1 MKTLRH
7 FTWAGVLVCAAAVAG
22 CAPTK
27 EAARVSKENSQNKKT
42 EQKIQE
48 ARKDQALSHFID
60 GAVFDA
66 KGEYANAI
74 LEYQEAI
81 QDDPSPAIYYAMSKD
96 YSLLGK
102 HSLAAQAGQEA
113 VRLDS
118 TNIVYREN
126 LASIYLNA
134 FQPEQAIKEYKAIVR
149 IDSNHTN
156 GWFSLARLYQAT
168 RPLKALEIY
177 RRMLDENGDDWDVLL
192 QMAEIYN
199 SLGQFDKAADKYRRM
214 VELDP
219 SNRVLQRQLAEA
231 YARAGNFKE
240 ATKIL
245 EDILE
250 VDQNDPDATA
260 ALADV
265 YLDQHDFPRALALY
279 ERLLRRVGD
288 NPEIKLRVGIAYFG
302 QIQRDST
309 FIAKAKPIFREVNKE
324 VPNDWRPNW
333 YLGVIAAT
341 EKQDSL
347 AQKYFERVTQLADWN
362 SDAWWYVGT
371 SYFQKGEYQKLLE
384 AMERARKAVPKDSR
398 VYFLMGL
405 AYSRLNEPE
414 KAVPV
419 LERSLEL
426 KPNDL
431 DVLST
436 LALTLDG
443 MHRYQESDS
452 LYELSLKIDPKYHL
466 VLNNYGYSLAE
477 RGLQLERALRMA
489 SQAIAAEPDNASYLD
504 TVGWIYFKLG
514 KYEEAQRY
522 IAKAI
527 AAGEASATV
536 YEHMG
541 DICFKL
547 GQKEN
552 AERYWKQAL
561 DRDGNNQALRDK
573 LVRGSL

>member
-1 MKTLRH
+1 MKTLRQ
-7 FTWAGVLVCAAAVAG
+7 FIWAGVLVCAAVVTG

-27 EAARVSKENSQNKKT
+27 EAARVREENAQNKKI
-42 EQKIQE
+42 EQKLPE
-48 ARKDQALSHFID
+48 TRKDQALSHFID

-126 LASIYLNA
+126 LAAVYLNA
-134 FQPEQAIKEYKAIVR
+134 FQPEQAIKEYEAIVG
-149 IDSNHTN
+149 IDSNYTN

-168 RPLKALEIY
+168 RPLRALEIY
-177 RRMLDENGDDWDVLL
+177 RRILDENGDDWDVLL

-199 SLGQFDKAADKYRRM
+199 SLGQFDKAAEKYRRM

-219 SNRVLQRQLAEA
+219 SNRVLQRQLAQV
-231 YARAGNFKE
+231 YARSGNFKE

-245 EDILE
+245 ENILE

-265 YLDQHDFPRALALY
+265 YLDQRDFPRALALY
-279 ERLLRRVGD
+279 EKLLARVGN
-288 NPEIKLRVGIAYFG
+288 NPEIELRVGIAYFG

-309 FIAKAKPIFREVNKE
+309 FIAKAKPIFQEVNKE
-324 VPNDWRPNW
+324 VPTDWRPNW

-347 AQKYFERVTQLADWN
+347 AQMYFERVTQLADWN
-362 SDAWWYVGT
+362 GDAWWYLGT
-371 SYFQKGEYQKLLE
+371 TYFQDGEYQKLLD
-384 AMERARKAVPKDSR
+384 AMERAKKAVPKDSR

-477 RGLQLERALRMA
+477 RGLQLERALQMA
-489 SQAIAAEPDNASYLD
+489 LQAIAAEPDNASYLD
-504 TVGWIYFKLG
+504 TVGWVYFKLG

-561 DRDGNNQALRDK
+561 DMDGNNQALRDK
-573 LVRGSL
+573 LARGSL

>member
-1 MKTLRH
+1 MKTLRQ
-7 FTWAGVLVCAAAVAG
+7 FIRIGVLGCLVVVAG

-27 EAARVSKENSQNKKT
+27 EAARVREESAQNKRMD
-42 EQKIQE
+42 QKLQE
-48 ARKDQALSHFID
+48 ALRDQALSHFID
-60 GAVFDA
+60 GAVFDV

-74 LEYQEAI
+74 LEYQEAVK
-81 QDDPSPAIYYAMSKD
+81 DDPSPAIYYAISKD

-102 HSLAAQAGQEA
+102 HAPAAESGREA

-126 LASIYLNA
+126 LAAVYLNA
-134 FQPEQAIKEYKAIVR
+134 FQPDKAIEQYEAIVR
-149 IDSNHTN
+149 IDSNYTT
-156 GWFSLARLYQAT
+156 GWFNLARLYQT
-168 RPLKALEIY
+168 SRPLRALEIY
-177 RRMLDENGDDWDVLL
+177 QRILDQNGDDWDVLL

-199 SLGQFDKAADKYRRM
+199 SLGQFDKAAEKYRRM

-219 SNRVLQRQLAEA
+219 SNRVLQRQLAEV

-240 ATKIL
+240 ATKVL
-245 EDILE
+245 ENILE

-265 YLDQHDFPRALALY
+265 YLDQRDFPRAVELY
-279 ERLLRRVGD
+279 EKLLNRVGD

-309 FIAKAKPIFREVNKE
+309 FIDKAKPIFQEVNKE
-324 VPNDWRPNW
+324 VPNDWRPNF
-333 YLGVIAAT
+333 YLGIIAAT

-347 AQKYFERVTQLADWN
+347 AETYFERSTQLAPWN
-362 SDAWWYVGT
+362 GDAWWSLGT
-371 SYFQKGEYQKLLE
+371 TYFQNAKYEKLLD
-384 AMERARKAVPKDSR
+384 AMEQAKKAIPKDSR
-398 VYFLMGL
+398 FYFLTGL

-414 KAVPV
+414 KAVPA
-419 LERSLEL
+419 LEYSLAL

-452 LYELSLKIDPKYHL
+452 LYELSLKIDPQYHL
-466 VLNNYGYSLAE
+466 VLNNYSYSLAE
-477 RGLQLERALRMA
+477 RGLQLERALQMA
-489 SQAIAAEPDNASYLD
+489 LQAIAAEPDNASYLD
-504 TVGWIYFKLG
+504 TVGWIYFRLG
-514 KYEEAQRY
+514 RYEEAQRY

-527 AAGEASATV
+527 DAGGASATV

-541 DICFKL
+541 DICSKL

-561 DRDGNNQALRDK
+561 DMDATNQTLRDK
-573 LVRGSL
+573 LARGSL

>member
-1 MKTLRH
+1 MKPYIWACVL
-7 FTWAGVLVCAAAVAG
+7 AGVTVLAG
-22 CAPTK
+22 CPPTK
-27 EAARVSKENSQNKKT
+27 EAIRVHEERTQQKEM
-42 EQKIQE
+42 EQKLRE

-60 GAVFDA
+60 GAVFDV

-81 QDDPSPAIYYAMSKD
+81 RDDPSPAIYYAMSKD

-126 LASIYLNA
+126 LAAVYLNA
-134 FQPEQAIKEYKAIVR
+134 FQPEQAIKEYEAIVR
-149 IDSNHTN
+149 IDSNYTS
-156 GWFSLARLYQAT
+156 GWFSLARLCQAT
-168 RPLKALEIY
+168 RPLRALEIY
-177 RRMLDENGDDWDVLL
+177 QRILDQNGDDWDVLL

-199 SLGQFDKAADKYRRM
+199 SLGQFDKAAEKYRRM

-231 YARAGNFKE
+231 YARAGKFNE

-245 EDILE
+245 EGVLE
-250 VDQNDPDATA
+250 VDQNDVDATA

-279 ERLLRRVGD
+279 EKLLSRVGD
-288 NPEIKLRVGIAYFG
+288 NSEIKLRVGIAYFG

-309 FIAKAKPIFREVNKE
+309 FIAKAKPIFLEVNKE

-333 YLGVIAAT
+333 YLGIIAAT

-347 AQKYFERVTQLADWN
+347 AQKYFERVTRLADWN
-362 SDAWWYVGT
+362 GDAWWYLGT
-371 SYFQKGEYQKLLE
+371 TYFQNGEYQKLLD
-384 AMERARKAVPKDSR
+384 AMERARKAIPKDSR

-405 AYSRLNEPE
+405 AYSRLDQPE
-414 KAVPV
+414 KAVPL
-419 LERSLEL
+419 LEHSLEL

-466 VLNNYGYSLAE
+466 VLNNYSYSLAE
-477 RGLQLERALRMA
+477 RGLQLERALQMA
-489 SQAIAAEPDNASYLD
+489 LQAIAAEADNASYLD
-504 TVGWIYFKLG
+504 TVGWVYFKLG

-522 IAKAI
+522 IARAI
-527 AAGEASATV
+527 EAGGASATV

-561 DRDGNNQALRDK
+561 DMDRNNQALRDK
-573 LVRGSL
+573 LARGSL

>member
-1 MKTLRH
+1 MKTLRQ
-7 FTWAGVLVCAAAVAG
+7 FIRIGVLGCLVVVAG

-27 EAARVSKENSQNKKT
+27 EAARVHEESAQNKRID
-42 EQKIQE
+42 QKLRE
-48 ARKDQALSHFID
+48 ALRDQALSHFID
-60 GAVFDA
+60 GAVFDV

-74 LEYQEAI
+74 LEYQEAVK
-81 QDDPSPAIYYAMSKD
+81 DDPSPAIYYAMSKD

-102 HSLAAQAGQEA
+102 HAPAAESGREA

-126 LASIYLNA
+126 LAAVYLNA
-134 FQPEQAIKEYKAIVR
+134 FQPDKAIEQYEAIVR
-149 IDSNHTN
+149 IDSNYTT
-156 GWFSLARLYQAT
+156 GWFNLARLYQT
-168 RPLKALEIY
+168 SRPLRALEIY
-177 RRMLDENGDDWDVLL
+177 QRILDQNGDDWDVLI

-199 SLGQFDKAADKYRRM
+199 SLGQFDKAAEKYRRM

-219 SNRVLQRQLAEA
+219 SNRVLQRQLAEV

-240 ATKIL
+240 ATKVL
-245 EDILE
+245 ENILE

-265 YLDQHDFPRALALY
+265 YLDQRDFPRAVALY
-279 ERLLRRVGD
+279 EKLLNRVGN
-288 NPEIKLRVGIAYFG
+288 NPEIKLRVGIAYLG

-309 FIAKAKPIFREVNKE
+309 FIAKAKPIFQEVNKE
-324 VPNDWRPNW
+324 VPNDWRPDW
-333 YLGVIAAT
+333 YLGIIAAT
-341 EKQDSL
+341 EKQNAL

-362 SDAWWYVGT
+362 GDAWWYLGT
-371 SYFQKGEYQKLLE
+371 TYFQDGEYQKLLD

-398 VYFLMGL
+398 VYFLTGL

-414 KAVPV
+414 KAVPA
-419 LERSLEL
+419 LEHSLEL

-466 VLNNYGYSLAE
+466 VLNNYSYSLAE
-477 RGLQLERALRMA
+477 RGLQLERALEMA
-489 SQAIAAEPDNASYLD
+489 LQAIAAEPDNASYLD
-504 TVGWIYFKLG
+504 TVGWIYFRLG
-514 KYEEAQRY
+514 RYEEAQRY
-522 IAKAI
+522 IGKAI
-527 AAGEASATV
+527 DAGGASATV

-541 DICFKL
+541 DICSKL

-561 DRDGNNQALRDK
+561 DMDATNQALRDK
-573 LVRGSL
+573 LARGSL

>member
-1 MKTLRH
+1 MCASAL
-7 FTWAGVLVCAAAVAG
+7 AGVVVLAG

-27 EAARVSKENSQNKKT
+27 EAPRAREESAQNRKI
-42 EQKIQE
+42 EQKLQE
-48 ARKDQALSHFID
+48 ARADRALSHFID

-102 HSLAAQAGQEA
+102 HSLAAQAGREA

-126 LASIYLNA
+126 LAAVYLNA
-134 FQPEQAIKEYKAIVR
+134 FQSDQAINEYEAIVR
-149 IDSNHTN
+149 IDSNYTN

-168 RPLKALEIY
+168 RPLRALEIY
-177 RRMLDENGDDWDVLL
+177 ERILDEKGDDWDVLL
-192 QMAEIYN
+192 QMAEIYS
-199 SLGQFDKAADKYRRM
+199 SLGQFDKAVEKYRRM

-219 SNRVLQRQLAEA
+219 SNRALQRQLAEICT
-231 YARAGNFKE
+231 RAGSFND
-240 ATKIL
+240 AIKIL
-245 EDILE
+245 EGILE

-260 ALADV
+260 ALADT
-265 YLDQHDFPRALALY
+265 YLQQRDYPRALALY
-279 ERLLRRVGD
+279 GKLLERVG
-288 NPEIKLRVGIAYFG
+288 NSPEIKLRVGIAYFD

-309 FIAKAKPIFREVNKE
+309 LIAKAKPIFQEVNKE

-347 AQKYFERVTQLADWN
+347 AEKYFERVTQLADWN
-362 SDAWWYVGT
+362 GDAWWYVGY
-371 SYFQKGEYQKLLE
+371 SYFEKGEYQRLLE
-384 AMERARKAVPKDSR
+384 AMERAKRAIPKDSR
-398 VYFLMGL
+398 VYLLMGL
-405 AYSRLNEPE
+405 AYSRLDQPE
-414 KAVPV
+414 KAVS
-419 LERSLEL
+419 LLQRSLEL
-426 KPNDL
+426 KPDDL

-452 LYELSLKIDPKYHL
+452 LYERVLKIDPKYHL

-477 RGLQLERALRMA
+477 RGLQLERALQMA
-489 SQAIAAEPDNASYLD
+489 LQAIAAEPNNASYLD
-504 TVGWIYFKLG
+504 TVGWVYFKLG
-514 KYEEAQRY
+514 RYEEAQRY

-527 AAGEASATV
+527 AAGGASATV

-547 GQKEN
+547 GQKEK
-552 AERYWKQAL
+552 AEQYWKQAL
-561 DRDGNNQALRDK
+561 DMDANNQALRDK
-573 LVRGSL
+573 LARGSL